1 MRRNYRGT
9 THFAVR
15 NGRFMPLTAANRL
28 CLIQFRQRR
37 SKATT
42 ENAEYRFA
50 PNSGSLK
57 MRIAFLKLFQ
67 RV

>member
-1 MRRNYRGT
+1 MLNVVSAKT
-9 THFAVR
+9 LKV
-15 NGRFMPLTAANRL
+15 
-28 CLIQFRQRR
+28 
-37 SKATT
+37 TT